1 MRIISET
8 GIHKIKWIYALAL
21 TLVALMLI
29 SSSLLMQNAIRQD
42 RGDARIINMSG
53 RQRMLSQRLTKDVL
67 ALSTTHGARDTSR
80 YIEEMRRARADWIA
94 ASAGL
99 QHGDARLGLPD
110 KDNTPKI
117 KALFGEITPYQ
128 GRMADAV
135 ASLLAA
141 ADGHRLTPQLIQDTS
156 AIMLANER
164 QFLSLMDR
172 ITFQF
177 DNDASERVVFLQRI
191 EFVVLLFGLVVLF
204 LEYLLV
210 FRPSIGQLTSVLD
223 SLRRKS
229 CALQDANRKL
239 CDTLQEATRLAELAK
254 AAEVA
259 KSNFLAR
266 MSHEIRTPLNAVIGM
281 CYLALKTELT
291 ARQEDYLNKIRISS
305 DILLRVINDILDY
318 SKIEAGM
325 LTAESIPFDL
335 DTVLGNVV
343 SVTSLGAA
351 EKQLEFLLSVG
362 SDVPT
367 HLVGDPLR
375 LGQVLFNL
383 VGNAIKFTEAGEVI
397 LDVRQ
402 ESAPA
407 KMVRLRFAVRDTGIG
422 MTPEQKENLF
432 IPFSQA
438 DESISRRYGGTG
450 LGLSICYRLIELMG
464 GHLDVTSN
472 PGSGSEFFFTL
483 DLPLSED
490 VPHVTKPEIIGLGGM
505 RILVVDDN
513 PTSRQIICDMLLGMR
528 FTVTAANSG
537 QEALD
542 ILTRKNTDF
551 GAVLLDWKMPGMD
564 GIECARHIRS
574 LNLSPMP
581 AIIMITAYGR
591 EDVRLHAEN
600 VSVDG
605 FLLKPVNRSVLFDTI
620 ADALGMVQVQKK
632 TARQQALASGVLP
645 EALRGAATLL
655 VEDNEINQQVARE
668 LLEDVG
674 LVVDVAGDG
683 AEAIRRIAEK
693 PYAVVFMD
701 VQMPVMD
708 GLEATRRIRANPKY
722 ASLPIIA
729 MTANALEADR
739 QVCLNAGMN
748 DHVGKPIALTE
759 LITVLTKW
767 IVPETRVGEAPP
779 VRHPPSASLEAGVAP
794 SPLLDTRL
802 GLSRVR
808 GNRALYRRL
817 LGDFSQKFRNVG
829 DEIRK
834 GMACGDAV
842 VVRRLAHTLMGAAGN
857 IGAMV
862 LYGHAQELESQ
873 LRQPEGDRY
882 LALIDQCQSSVTA
895 LIAHISDILSSVPL
909 DNLSQDAATDRTRP
923 VDIKELQAFLDLL
936 AQNDTQ
942 ALTAFE
948 HIEVALGRINPDA
961 VSALDA
967 AIRQFNF
974 AKAKEIGEALY
985 ASLHTQEGGDGR

>member
-1 MRIISET
+1 MRIISEN

-29 SSSLLMQNAIRQD
+29 TSSLLMQNAIGRDQ
-42 RGDARIINMSG
+42 GDARIINISG

-67 ALSTTHGARDTSR
+67 ALNSAHSSKDISQ
-80 YIEEMRRARADWIA
+80 YIEEMRHAHADWIA

-99 QHGDARLGLPD
+99 QHGDARLGLPV
-110 KDNTPKI
+110 KEIPSEI
-117 KALFGEITPYQ
+117 KALFVEVAPYQ
-128 GRMADAV
+128 SRMSDAVTTLLKAADA
-135 ASLLAA
+135 
-141 ADGHRLTPQLIQDTS
+141 HRLTPQLIEDAS
-156 AIMLANER
+156 ATMLANEG

-177 DNDASERVVFLQRI
+177 DTHASAHMLFLQRI
-191 EFVVLLFGLVVLF
+191 EFVVMFVGLLVLF

-210 FRPSIGQLTSVLD
+210 FRPSIAQLIKVLI

-229 CALQDANRKL
+229 YALQGANQKL
-239 CDTLQEATRLAELAK
+239 CHTLQETTRLAELAK

-281 CYLALKTELT
+281 CYLALKTDLT
-291 ARQEDYLNKIRISS
+291 AQQEDYLNKIRISS

-383 VGNAIKFTEAGEVI
+383 VGNAIKFTETGEVI

-402 ESAPA
+402 EPAPV
-407 KMVRLRFAVRDTGIG
+407 KMVRLRFSVRDTGIG
-422 MTPEQKENLF
+422 MTPEQKKKLF
-432 IPFSQA
+432 VPFSQA
-438 DESISRRYGGTG
+438 DETISRRYGGTG
-450 LGLSICYRLIELMG
+450 LGLSICFRLIELMG
-464 GHLDVTSN
+464 GRLDVTST

-490 VPHVTKPEIIGLGGM
+490 MSLVEKSEVVGLAGM

-542 ILTRKNTDF
+542 ILTQKDSDF
-551 GAVLLDWKMPGMD
+551 GVVLLDWKMPGMD
-564 GIECARHIRS
+564 GIECARQIRA
-574 LNLSPMP
+574 LNLSRPP
-581 AIIMITAYGR
+581 AIIIITAYGR

-620 ADALGMVQVQKK
+620 ADVLGVEHVPKRGI
-632 TARQQALASGVLP
+632 RQQIMASGVLP
-645 EALRGAATLL
+645 AALRGTAALL

-668 LLEDVG
+668 MLEDVG
-674 LVVDVAGDG
+674 LVVDVASDG

-708 GLEATRRIRANPKY
+708 GLEATQRIRSNPKY
-722 ASLPIIA
+722 ARLPIIA
-729 MTANALEADR
+729 MTANALEADK
-739 QVCLNAGMN
+739 QACLKVGMN
-748 DHVGKPIALTE
+748 DHVGKPIAMTE
-759 LITVLTKW
+759 LVAALTKW
-767 IVPETRVGEAPP
+767 IVPETRVAKP
-779 VRHPPSASLEAGVAP
+779 VPSRVIPVSSLDTGAES

-808 GNRALYRRL
+808 GNRVLYRRL
-817 LGDFSQKFRNVG
+817 LGDFARKFCDVG

-834 GMACGDAV
+834 GMVCGDAV

-862 LYGHAQELESQ
+862 LYGHAQELEAQ
-873 LRQPEGDRY
+873 LRQPDGDRY
-882 LALIDQCQSSVTA
+882 LALIDQCQESVTA
-895 LIAHISDILSSVPL
+895 LINHISEILSSSTQDNAPL
-909 DNLSQDAATDRTRP
+909 DASSGQSRQ
-923 VDIKELQAFLDLL
+923 VDVKELRAFLDLL
-936 AQNDTQ
+936 TQNDTQ

-948 HIEVALGRINPDA
+948 HIEASLERVDPDA
-961 VSALDA
+961 VSVLDV

-974 AKAKEIGEALY
+974 TEAKKIGEALY
-985 ASLHTQEGGDGR
+985 TSLHSQESRDGY